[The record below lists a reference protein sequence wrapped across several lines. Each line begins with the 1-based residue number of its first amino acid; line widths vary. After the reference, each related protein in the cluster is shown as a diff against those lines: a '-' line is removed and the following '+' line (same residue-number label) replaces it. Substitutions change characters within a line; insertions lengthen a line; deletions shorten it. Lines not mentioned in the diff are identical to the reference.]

1 MIWCSLGFFS
11 DVPTHWGF
19 KVFQSNTEMGI
30 SIFGI
35 NLLLRDHHGSLD
47 LFEWDKHHDVP
58 WSQPQKWGHKSTK
71 KNQRKKSG
79 EEMQHCWIAFI
90 ERPQVQRIPKQTSV
104 LRSKRKGSPLVE
116 RRQSLFG
123 QHGPGTVDSALVLA
137 WWWVHVSSFHHIYWG
152 SDHCG
157 HKAGAKCRY
166 KVTRQIVCGE
176 SWKTKRLKSMNDGN
190 QRAYV
195 LRSVVQ
201 KHVSRLYNPMSGD
214 I

>member
-1 MIWCSLGFFS
+1 MFQPTGGSKSFS
-11 DVPTHWGF
+11 QTLKWESQF
-19 KVFQSNTEMGI
+19 LA
-30 SIFGI
+30 SIFFFVTI
-35 NLLLRDHHGSLD
+35 MALLICSNETNITTFHDPNLRNEGTNLR
-47 LFEWDKHHDVP
+47 E
-58 WSQPQKWGHKSTK
+58 
-71 KNQRKKSG
+71 KNKDKKSG

-123 QHGPGTVDSALVLA
+123 QHGPGTVDGALVLA

-201 KHVSRLYNPMSGD
+201 KHVIRLYNPMSGD

>member
-1 MIWCSLGFFS
+1 MMFIRFLQRCSNPLGVQSLSVKHWNGNLNFWHRSSSSWPSWLSWFVRMRQTSRRSMI
-11 DVPTHWGF
+11 PT
-19 KVFQSNTEMGI
+19 SEMRAQI
-30 SIFGI
+30 Y
-35 NLLLRDHHGSLD
+35 
-47 LFEWDKHHDVP
+47 E
-58 WSQPQKWGHKSTK
+58 K
-71 KNQRKKSG
+71 KQRKKSG